1 MGYLQEKKMEM
12 SWNECQDLKAR
23 YEEASSESRAK
34 HEEVLQNLHKL
45 LRDTEERL
53 KAAQEENLE
62 LLQKL
67 EELGKQAD
75 RARVCGGEDCV
86 PQYSELC
93 IPCQGCKGA

>member
-1 MGYLQEKKMEM
+1 MEM
-12 SWNECQDLKAR
+12 SRNECQDLKAR

-53 KAAQEENLE
+53 KATQEENRE

-67 EELGKQAD
+67 EELGKQAE
-75 RARVCGGEDCV
+75 RARVCGGEDRV

-93 IPCQGCKGA
+93 VLRQGCKGA